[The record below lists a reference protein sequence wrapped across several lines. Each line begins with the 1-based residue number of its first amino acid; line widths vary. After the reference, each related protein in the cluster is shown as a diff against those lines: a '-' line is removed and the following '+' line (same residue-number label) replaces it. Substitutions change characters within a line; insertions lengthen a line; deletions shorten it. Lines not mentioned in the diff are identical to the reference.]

1 MDSSRLDFCQTEKE
15 WLQIPSDHRPPRL
28 PGKTPGE
35 YHGCVCRSGQGRSAC
50 YRNGYSPIKRWG
62 CGHFS
67 CESRKRSTSCTK
79 SDWYVVQDAT
89 LKRCYGKENKIIDC
103 NWDFLSEQRTLK
115 EPHVPMPRLKDLLEY
130 LASPGLENIWLLLD
144 IKVRRAFSR
153 HRRRRR
159 RMN

>member
-1 MDSSRLDFCQTEKE
+1 MGSSRLDICQAEKK
-15 WLQIPSDHRPPRL
+15 WLHIPTDHSAPRL
-28 PGKTPGE
+28 QGNTSGE
-35 YHGCVCRSGQGRSAC
+35 YHGCICRSSQGRSTR

-67 CESRKRSTSCTK
+67 CESRNWSPNCTQP
-79 SDWYVVQDAT
+79 DGWVVQDAT

-103 NWDFLSEQRTLK
+103 DWDFLSQQRTLK

-144 IKVRRAFSR
+144 IKVRLDFRC
-153 HRRRRR
+153 RRT
-159 RMN
+159 N